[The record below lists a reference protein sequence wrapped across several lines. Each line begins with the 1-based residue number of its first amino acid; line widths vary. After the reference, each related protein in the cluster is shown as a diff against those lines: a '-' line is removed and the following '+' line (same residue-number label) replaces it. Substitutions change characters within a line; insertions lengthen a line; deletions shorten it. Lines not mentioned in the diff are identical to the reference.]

1 MPTGQLH
8 NAESPQAAAEQRLG
22 GFSSAFALSLFVND
36 QLRISAV
43 FLIGADQQK
52 IHVCGKAQTAAAA
65 VFTLQLIAEVGR
77 LIVKELYGFSVGKS
91 VFQIDIPAH
100 ERSNSC

>member
-8 NAESPQAAAEQRLG
+8 NAESPQAAALQRLG
-22 GFSSAFALSLFVND
+22 DFSSAFALFLFVND

-52 IHVCGKAQTAAAA
+52 IHVCGKAETAAAA
-65 VFTLQLIAEVGR
+65 VFTR
-77 LIVKELYGFSVGKS
+77 R
-91 VFQIDIPAH
+91 
-100 ERSNSC
+100 RSLVRVQQSPPKITEIS